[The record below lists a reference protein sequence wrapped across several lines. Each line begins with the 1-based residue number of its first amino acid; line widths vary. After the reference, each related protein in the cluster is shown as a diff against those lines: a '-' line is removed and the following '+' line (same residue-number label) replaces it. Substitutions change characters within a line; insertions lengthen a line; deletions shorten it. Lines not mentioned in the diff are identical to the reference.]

1 MLFPAEPAPPKA
13 LGSGNCD
20 SDDGEPG
27 GGDWDDASSL
37 SSARSNKTHLKQ
49 LMLTAPVVD
58 AEALAPCKG
67 CGRRASATVPWIQY
81 DPVFDEGPERV
92 LVGKKPKGRVCRL
105 CLTTYKASGWDATYG
120 PIGNYFKV
128 AATPA
133 GRAKHQEFLH
143 KCKVMATKVDE
154 EGHYLRG
161 SAAKEIGQTQL
172 TLTKSRGSKVMKP
185 SREFVAL
192 DAWDEKVDG
201 VLDKTKLTK
210 EDFGEGTVEGCWV
223 VRGRVG
229 VFKEEAY
236 VDQRME
242 ESRLEADDSGPFGK
256 ERLANQR
263 SQAAKVF
270 DDTESKRRKLAVERP
285 ASGLVCVDN
294 AGALLALVE
303 SAAPGLGVGARPVA
317 AAENRNGGSE
327 DEDVNDEPVSESEDE
342 NVPLASA
349 SAFFGTAQD
358 APPSSGSAQPAVP
371 RTRKPVKPAQPGAVP
386 RTKKP
391 AQPGAG
397 QATASTG
404 QRARRPK
411 PLARGVQGGPSQ
423 GQGSVVKSGAP
434 ASGQVANVDGRV
446 ARSVNTFKEQ
456 IAKEVDM
463 AFSDL
468 IDLSD
473 ERLRAA
479 VTKEERKQL
488 SDYVADKVKGGQK
501 FIRAAQA
508 LQKKMISSKA
518 VQALQGECA
527 DLELK
532 LSVATAC
539 VNLLGLLT
547 KPPNPA

>member
-1 MLFPAEPAPPKA
+1 MLFFAEPAPPKA
-13 LGSGNCD
+13 LSSGNGD

-49 LMLTAPVVD
+49 LMLTAPVVE

-120 PIGNYFKV
+120 PIGSYFKF
-128 AATPA
+128 AQTPA

-172 TLTKSRGSKVMKP
+172 TLMKSRGSKVMKP

-192 DAWDEKVDG
+192 DAWDEKLDG

-210 EDFGEGTVEGCWV
+210 EDFGEGTVDGGWV

-256 ERLANQR
+256 ERLANKR
-263 SQAAKVF
+263 SQVAKVF

-285 ASGLVCVDN
+285 ASGLVGVDD
-294 AGALLALVE
+294 AGALLALLE
-303 SAAPGLGVGARPVA
+303 SAAPGLGLGARPVA

-327 DEDVNDEPVSESEDE
+327 DEDVDDEPVSQSEDE
-342 NVPLASA
+342 NVSLASA
-349 SAFFGTAQD
+349 SAFFRTAQD
-358 APPSSGSAQPAVP
+358 APPISGVAQL
-371 RTRKPVKPAQPGAVP
+371 AVP

-397 QATASTG
+397 RSGQATASSG
-404 QRARRPK
+404 QRARLPK

-423 GQGSVVKSGAP
+423 GQGSFVKSGAP

-456 IAKEVDM
+456 IAKEVDKP
-463 AFSDL
+463 FSDL

-479 VTKEERKQL
+479 VTKAERKQL
-488 SDYVADKVKGGQK
+488 SDYVADKLKGGRK
-501 FIRAAQA
+501 VIRAMQS
-508 LQKKMISSKA
+508 LQNKIGSSKVA
-518 VQALQGECA
+518 EVLQGECA
-527 DLELK
+527 DLEQK
-532 LSVATAC
+532 LAVAKAC
-539 VNLLGLLT
+539 INLLGLLT
-547 KPPNPA
+547 KPPPLTQQNVWSIWP